1 MNKTQFSI
9 AAFVLALGF
18 WFYQFTTQSGGN
30 FGMQFR
36 YLTIWGLSF
45 AVIAHY
51 LLWRDRSKGQ
61 HPSYPA
67 FITGTAVLNIMVV
80 FLYWRLYFIDPSL
93 VNGDNTPVWFQEY
106 YLHLVGPAIII
117 IDAIFVARSF
127 YQPLRGALATLTIC
141 LAYIAWAE
149 ILVGPLNNSPIGR
162 VTSGLPYPFLNDMDI
177 AGRTQFY
184 CTTLATAIVFYS
196 VCYGIAWMMRRFR
209 PAA

>member
-1 MNKTQFSI
+1 M
-9 AAFVLALGF
+9 
-18 WFYQFTTQSGGN
+18 
-30 FGMQFR
+30 
-36 YLTIWGLSF
+36 
-45 AVIAHY
+45 
-51 LLWRDRSKGQ
+51 
-61 HPSYPA
+61 
-67 FITGTAVLNIMVV
+67 GTAVLNIMVV
-80 FLYWRLYFIDPSL
+80 FLYWRLYFIDPKL

-106 YLHLVGPAIII
+106 YLHLVGPAVII

-127 YQPLRGALATLTIC
+127 YQPLRGALATLSIC

-177 AGRTQFY
+177 AGRAQFY
-184 CTTLATAIVFYS
+184 GTTLATAIVFYA

>member
-1 MNKTQFSI
+1 
-9 AAFVLALGF
+9 
-18 WFYQFTTQSGGN
+18 
-30 FGMQFR
+30 
-36 YLTIWGLSF
+36 
-45 AVIAHY
+45 
-51 LLWRDRSKGQ
+51 
-61 HPSYPA
+61 
-67 FITGTAVLNIMVV
+67 
-80 FLYWRLYFIDPSL
+80 
-93 VNGDNTPVWFQEY
+93 
-106 YLHLVGPAIII
+106 
-117 IDAIFVARSF
+117 
-127 YQPLRGALATLTIC
+127 LATLTIC

>member
-51 LLWRDRSKGQ
+51 LLWRDRSKG
-61 HPSYPA
+61 HRPSYPA

-80 FLYWRLYFIDPSL
+80 FLYWRLYFIDPKL

-106 YLHLVGPAIII
+106 SSVAPSFKPLVCSCSAPSLPLLLVPSSHAYQYHSRNIIKIKGVI
-117 IDAIFVARSF
+117 I
-127 YQPLRGALATLTIC
+127 TI
-141 LAYIAWAE
+141 IS
-149 ILVGPLNNSPIGR
+149 I
-162 VTSGLPYPFLNDMDI
+162 
-177 AGRTQFY
+177 
-184 CTTLATAIVFYS
+184 IVPWS
-196 VCYGIAWMMRRFR
+196 WR
-209 PAA
+209 